1 MADYLKTRFLEVIS
15 QLLREDGYVTLQSLA
30 DKMGVSK
37 RTMQHDVDRVEEW
50 LEENRL
56 TDKVILSKKAGQR
69 YPPHAAGYHNLRTRA
84 AAGWPVRPQSYL

>member
-50 LEENRL
+50 LEEKTHVNM
-56 TDKVILSKKAGQR
+56 K
-69 YPPHAAGYHNLRTRA
+69 
-84 AAGWPVRPQSYL
+84 

>member
-50 LEENRL
+50 LE
-56 TDKVILSKKAGQR
+56 
-69 YPPHAAGYHNLRTRA
+69 
-84 AAGWPVRPQSYL
+84 